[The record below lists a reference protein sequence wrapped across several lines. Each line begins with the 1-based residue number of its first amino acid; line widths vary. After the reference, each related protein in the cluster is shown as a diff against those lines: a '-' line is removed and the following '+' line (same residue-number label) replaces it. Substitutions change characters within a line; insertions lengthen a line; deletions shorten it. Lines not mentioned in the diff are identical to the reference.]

1 MLVTHHT
8 DDYKQLTAIA
18 GKANLTVPK
27 GLDAAHDKMIAPLAK
42 MKGSAFDSRYA
53 HEMITG
59 HQKAIAQ
66 YKQEAQNG
74 QNADLKA
81 YANQALPTLEKHLQ
95 TAQDL
100 VKSKGKSKK

>member
-1 MLVTHHT
+1 
-8 DDYKQLTAIA
+8 
-18 GKANLTVPK
+18 
-27 GLDAAHDKMIAPLAK
+27 
-42 MKGSAFDSRYA
+42 
-53 HEMITG
+53 MITG

-95 TAQDL
+95 SAQDL